1 MKFTNNITALIL
13 SVLLVA
19 ALFVSCTPAKD
30 EESQGESSLPE
41 VSESTPDSSS
51 ASEESQESVQ
61 PPEPK
66 EYYAKD
72 YEFEIPDFPDA
83 ETERLALID
92 EDKWCVNNA
101 EMAWQQLFTDDETAN
116 KLAYAIY
123 LVDSFNFRFYDFCEF
138 ENVEKA
144 NSQYLLYAAISS
156 TPEVCVNGSYSDKAE
171 LEHPD
176 NIVSKVCAYA
186 YDEHGFAATNVLYA
200 EDVEKTFR
208 YLFGDSAEFAP
219 ETVYNRG
226 YRYVPGAGIYIS
238 CHEGAAPARDSFPQV
253 IKYSE
258 ENGIYT
264 VQAVPVSVFEYDD
277 NAKLNAEITKEK
289 LLSEQSYT
297 YTFEKA
303 KDGHFILLSIAKD

>member
-51 ASEESQESVQ
+51 ASEESQEPVQ
-61 PPEPK
+61 PQEPK
-66 EYYAKD
+66 EYYAEYYD
-72 YEFEIPDFPDA
+72 FEIPDFPDA

-101 EMAWQQLFTDDETAN
+101 EMTWQQLFTDDETAN

-123 LVDSFNFRFYDFCEF
+123 LIDSFNFRFYDFCEF
-138 ENVEKA
+138 ESVEKA

-156 TPEVCVNGSYSDKAE
+156 TPRAVLSGVYGDTAE
-171 LEHPD
+171 LATPD
-176 NIVSKVCAYA
+176 NIVSKICAFA
-186 YDEHGFAATNVLYA
+186 NDEHGFAATELVYA
-200 EDVEKTFR
+200 ADVEKTFH
-208 YLFGDSAEFAP
+208 YLFGDSAKFAP
-219 ETVYNRG
+219 ETIYNRG

-238 CHEGAAPARDSFPQV
+238 CLEGAAPARDSFPQ
-253 IKYSE
+253 IIEYSE

>member
-1 MKFTNNITALIL
+1 MGFRINITALVL
-13 SVLLVA
+13 SVLLA
-19 ALFVSCTPAKD
+19 ATLLVSCTPA
-30 EESQGESSLPE
+30 ENGESSLPE
-41 VSESTPDSSS
+41 SASESAPDSSS
-51 ASEESQESVQ
+51 EPEEPEQ

-83 ETERLALID
+83 EAERLALID

-116 KLAYAIY
+116 KLAYAVY
-123 LVDSFNFRFYDFCEF
+123 LVDSFNFRFYDFSEF
-138 ENVEKA
+138 ESIEKA

-156 TPEVCVNGSYSDKAE
+156 TPEVCINGSYSDKAE
-171 LEHPD
+171 LERPD
-176 NIVSKVCAYA
+176 NIVSKVCAFV
-186 YDEHGFAATNVLYA
+186 YDEHGFAATKVLYA
-200 EDVEKTFR
+200 EDVEKTFH
-208 YLFGDSAEFAP
+208 YLFGDSAEFAL

-238 CHEGAAPARDSFPQV
+238 CLEGAAPAKDSLPQ
-253 IKYSE
+253 IIEYSE

-277 NAKLNAEITKEK
+277 DAKLNTEITKEK

-297 YTFEKA
+297 YTFKKA
-303 KDGHFILLSIAKD
+303 EDGHFVLLSIAKD

>member
-1 MKFTNNITALIL
+1 M
-13 SVLLVA
+13 
-19 ALFVSCTPAKD
+19 
-30 EESQGESSLPE
+30 
-41 VSESTPDSSS
+41 
-51 ASEESQESVQ
+51 
-61 PPEPK
+61 
-66 EYYAKD
+66 
-72 YEFEIPDFPDA
+72 
-83 ETERLALID
+83 
-92 EDKWCVNNA
+92 
-101 EMAWQQLFTDDETAN
+101 
-116 KLAYAIY
+116 
-123 LVDSFNFRFYDFCEF
+123 
-138 ENVEKA
+138 
-144 NSQYLLYAAISS
+144 
-156 TPEVCVNGSYSDKAE
+156 
-171 LEHPD
+171 
-176 NIVSKVCAYA
+176 SKVCAYA

-238 CHEGAAPARDSFPQV
+238 CHEGAAPAKDSFPQV

-303 KDGHFILLSIAKD
+303 KDGHFVLLSIAKD

>member
-1 MKFTNNITALIL
+1 MRFEKKIILALSI
-13 SVLLVA
+13 LLVVG
-19 ALFVSCTPAKD
+19 LFASCAPNNNEKNQ
-30 EESQGESSLPE
+30 EESSASA
-41 VSESTPDSSS
+41 ESTPESGSEGSS
-51 ASEESQESVQ
+51 APEEPVQ
-61 PPEPK
+61 TTEPK

-83 ETERLALID
+83 ETERLSLID

-138 ENVEKA
+138 ESVEKA

-156 TPEVCVNGSYSDKAE
+156 APEVCVNGSYSDKAE

-303 KDGHFILLSIAKD
+303 KDGHFVLLSIAKD

>member
-1 MKFTNNITALIL
+1 MSFEKKIILALSI
-13 SVLLVA
+13 LLVVG
-19 ALFVSCTPAKD
+19 LFASCAPNNNGKNP
-30 EESQGESSLPE
+30 EE
-41 VSESTPDSSS
+41 SS

-72 YEFEIPDFPDA
+72 YEFEIPNFPDA

-101 EMAWQQLFTDDETAN
+101 EMTWQQLFTDDETAN

-138 ENVEKA
+138 ESVEKA

-186 YDEHGFAATNVLYA
+186 YDEHGFAATKVLYA
-200 EDVEKTFR
+200 EDVEKTFH
-208 YLFGDSAEFAP
+208 YLFGASAEFAP

-238 CHEGAAPARDSFPQV
+238 CLEGAAPAKDSFPQ
-253 IKYSE
+253 IIEYSE
-258 ENGIYT
+258 KDGIYT
-264 VQAVPVSVFEYDD
+264 VRAVPVSVFDYDESGS
-277 NAKLNAEITKEK
+277 LGAEVTKEK

-297 YTFEKA
+297 YAFEKA
-303 KDGHFILLSIAKD
+303 TDGHFILLSIAKD

>member
-1 MKFTNNITALIL
+1 MA
-13 SVLLVA
+13 
-19 ALFVSCTPAKD
+19 
-30 EESQGESSLPE
+30 
-41 VSESTPDSSS
+41 TPDSSS
-51 ASEESQESVQ
+51 APEEPEEQ
-61 PPEPK
+61 PEPK

-101 EMAWQQLFTDDETAN
+101 EMTWQQLFTDDETAN

-138 ENVEKA
+138 ESVEKA

-156 TPEVCVNGSYSDKAE
+156 TPEVCVTGSYSDKAE

-176 NIVSKVCAYA
+176 NIVSKVCTYA

-226 YRYVPGAGIYIS
+226 YRYVPGAGIYIG
-238 CHEGAAPARDSFPQV
+238 CHEGAAPVKDSFPQV